1 LKLLRLMK
9 NKIAVDK
16 DRLGKVGLFRKI
28 RKENRAK
35 AENLKKVSDK
45 YEEFEGILIKDI
57 RMLKSIQQHLDD
69 IISGEIPEPKE
80 CCPRCFSKPGTF
92 KLHEC
97 RKRAFRYIAGNF
109 VKVLITLLA
118 RWKCLDCGKTFTIYP
133 PFAAP
138 HKRYTMTD
146 ILSLRNKLIQ
156 DEQQTCYTAVTH
168 EGSPIGYQEENE
180 KNVDHFLAPS
190 TLWRWIKWS
199 SDIKK

>member
-1 LKLLRLMK
+1 MK
-9 NKIAVDK
+9 SCP
-16 DRLGKVGLFRKI
+16 L
-28 RKENRAK
+28 
-35 AENLKKVSDK
+35 
-45 YEEFEGILIKDI
+45 EEMPIPVEI
-57 RMLKSIQQHLDD
+57 SIQQHLDD

-109 VKVLITLLA
+109 VKILITLLA
-118 RWKCLDCGKTFTIYP
+118 RWKCLECGKTFTIYP

-138 HKRYTMTD
+138 HKRYTIID
-146 ILSLRNKLIQ
+146 ILSLRNKLIK

-190 TLWRWIKWS
+190 TVWRWIHWS
-199 SDIKK
+199 GDTKTSYK